1 MGGNGRP
8 ERLRS
13 PTHLPFPLHRIA
25 RPLIASLG
33 LERPSG
39 IRLPAPAA
47 PAAAPAPAA
56 ARRAPVAGQ
65 VAGDPQPRPPAS
77 AGPAPTAVHEP
88 SGLAAESPVPSHR
101 AWQDLW
107 YSRFERGRAGSG
119 HARLGGCS

>member
-8 ERLRS
+8 ERLRC
-13 PTHLPFPLHRIA
+13 PTHLPIPLHRIA

-65 VAGDPQPRPPAS
+65 VAGDPQPRSVLPICEPL
-77 AGPAPTAVHEP
+77 AGE
-88 SGLAAESPVPSHR
+88 
-101 AWQDLW
+101 
-107 YSRFERGRAGSG
+107 ERGICRPCWPVVWPGRARRVGYRAA
-119 HARLGGCS
+119 ARAA